1 MSGLLGALA
10 GAGEAFQDVADR
22 RLKQYDDARLEQM
35 RQQAEIMKEQRAEES
50 AKRLGLFREEMDI
63 RGENRK
69 ITNDALVRKQKMD
82 EETDPEYI
90 KRLATAETTKQG
102 LLDAYKYGN
111 ADQEAAY
118 KRKMALAS
126 DIDHTDY
133 AGRALQHQ
141 LIQAKIAKLQS
152 GEGGEAF
159 DPRRYEV
166 KTIQD
171 ENGVDRIIRV
181 DKATGQGLDITDE
194 MKKQVMAEKDA
205 EGMALRQAFLGNEN
219 KGVEKISR
227 EQLIRDLEK
236 KYPNFDV
243 RSSVANMSDTEIT
256 QKFEKSLREDEA
268 SSLKANQ
275 EKKKAVQDKQKAFE
289 KQKEKDRRLE
299 SAARAEKKGS
309 RYFGRR
315 DSEY

>member
-50 AKRLGLFREEMDI
+50 AKRLGIFKSNLELSQNQI
-63 RGENRK
+63 
-69 ITNDALVRKQKMD
+69 LRKQKMD

-141 LIQAKIAKLQS
+141 LIQARIAKLQS

-275 EKKKAVQDKQKAFE
+275 NKKKAVQDKQKAFE

>member
-1 MSGLLGALA
+1 MSGLLGFMA
-10 GAGEAFQDVADR
+10 GAGDAFQDVADR
-22 RLKQYDDARLEQM
+22 RLKMYDTAQLEQM
-35 RQQAEIMKEQRAEES
+35 KQQAEEMKLQREEES
-50 AKRLGLFREEMDI
+50 AKRLNIFNANLDLSKDQTLRH
-63 RGENRK
+63 
-69 ITNDALVRKQKMD
+69 QKMA

-141 LIQAKIAKLQS
+141 LIQARIAKLQS

>member
-133 AGRALQHQ
+133 AGRALAHE
-141 LIQAKIAKLQS
+141 KLQLEIDKIRS
-152 GEGGEAF
+152 GKSELGNNPA
-159 DPRRYEV
+159 D
-166 KTIQD
+166 IQFIKD
-171 ENGVDRIIRV
+171 ENTQEVSAYNKRTLETVNVTKR
-181 DKATGQGLDITDE
+181 AQL
-194 MKKQVMAEKDA
+194 A
-205 EGMALRQAFLGNEN
+205 ALQAAVANQN
-219 KGVEKISR
+219 KSTEAPGPEKISR
-227 EQLIRDLEK
+227 EQLVQALEK
-236 KYPNFDV
+236 QYPNMDV
-243 RSSVANMSDTEIT
+243 QASTANMSDADI
-256 QKFEKSLREDEA
+256 KRELE
-268 SSLKANQ
+268 KANRENQ
-275 EKKKAVQDKQKAFE
+275 VTKQKADQNKKKAVQDKQKAFE

>member
-1 MSGLLGALA
+1 MSGLLGFMA
-10 GAGEAFQDVADR
+10 GAGDAFQDVADR
-22 RLKQYDDARLEQM
+22 RLKMYDTAQLEQM
-35 RQQAEIMKEQRAEES
+35 KQQAEEMKLQREEES
-50 AKRLGLFREEMDI
+50 AKRLNIFNANLDLSKDQTLRH
-63 RGENRK
+63 
-69 ITNDALVRKQKMD
+69 QKMA

-299 SAARAEKKGS
+299 SAARAKKSKYFSS
-309 RYFGRR
+309 RE
-315 DSEY
+315 D

>member
-1 MSGLLGALA
+1 MSGLLGFIA
-10 GAGEAFQDVADR
+10 GAGDAFQDVADR
-22 RLKQYDDARLEQM
+22 RLKMYDTAQLEQM
-35 RQQAEIMKEQRAEES
+35 KQQAEEMKLQREEES
-50 AKRLGLFREEMDI
+50 AKRLNIFNANLDLSKDQTLRH
-63 RGENRK
+63 
-69 ITNDALVRKQKMD
+69 QKMA

-133 AGRALQHQ
+133 AGRALSH
-141 LIQAKIAKLQS
+141 KKLQLEIDKIRS
-152 GEGGEAF
+152 GKSELGNNPA
-159 DPRRYEV
+159 D
-166 KTIQD
+166 IQFIKD
-171 ENGVDRIIRV
+171 ENTQEVSAYNKRTLETVNVTKR
-181 DKATGQGLDITDE
+181 AQL
-194 MKKQVMAEKDA
+194 A
-205 EGMALRQAFLGNEN
+205 ALQAAVANQN
-219 KGVEKISR
+219 KSPEAPGPEKISR
-227 EQLIRDLEK
+227 EQRIRDLEK